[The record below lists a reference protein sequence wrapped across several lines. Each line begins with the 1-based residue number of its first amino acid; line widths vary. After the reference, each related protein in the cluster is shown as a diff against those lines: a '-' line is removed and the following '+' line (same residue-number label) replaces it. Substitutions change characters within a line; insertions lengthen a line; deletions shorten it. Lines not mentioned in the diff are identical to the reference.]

1 MSEFEDARLLA
12 AMRAFLAATDAL
24 DEAAKDANGDRSRD
38 VIDHAD
44 AKILAE
50 MALRRHLETAGW
62 MAPRETAAAADN
74 GD

>member
-1 MSEFEDARLLA
+1 MSQFDDVRLVA

-24 DEAAKDANGDRSRD
+24 DEAAQDSSADRSRD
-38 VIDHAD
+38 LIDQAD

-50 MALRRHLETAGW
+50 MALRRHLENAGW
-62 MAPRETAAAADN
+62 MAPRETAAADN